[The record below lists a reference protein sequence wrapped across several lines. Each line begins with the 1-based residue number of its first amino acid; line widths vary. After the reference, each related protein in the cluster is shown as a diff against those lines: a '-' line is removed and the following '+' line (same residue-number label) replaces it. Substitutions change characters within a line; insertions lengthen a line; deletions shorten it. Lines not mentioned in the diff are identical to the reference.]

1 MTTTTLKSGI
11 HCAPLPPRR
20 SIWSRFAMIMSL
32 RRQRLSLKKLDARM
46 LDDIGVSRKDAA
58 IEAKKSVWDVPGHWS
73 Q

>member
-1 MTTTTLKSGI
+1 
-11 HCAPLPPRR
+11 
-20 SIWSRFAMIMSL
+20 MIMSL